1 MAKKTVADAA
11 KAKAA
16 KQKKMAIGL
25 SVFLVL
31 AMGYAVHTMMSI
43 GGGGGAAS
51 NPVAGTTPVATSS
64 APTAAPAPTAPG
76 ALPAAPSLNGAAVT
90 PPASSAPTDT
100 AQNSSSLVAAVKPPT
115 GTGQLQSFSL
125 FESKDPFNA
134 SGPAATPSSSSASS
148 GGGKSSGGGSTSG
161 GGGGGAPAPPP
172 KTPPAPPTAPPTSA
186 VIAVNGVSESV
197 SSGAAFPAANPMFQL
212 VSLGNSSAKVSVVGG
227 SYASGSQTLTLSV
240 GKPVTLVNT
249 ADGTR
254 YTIALMP
261 QGTVATATSSG
272 SSSSGSGATT
282 TTTPAG

>member
-31 AMGYAVHTMMSI
+31 AMGYAVHTMMSLKS
-43 GGGGGAAS
+43 GGGPS
-51 NPVAGTTPVATSS
+51 SKPVAGTTATASPS
-64 APTAAPAPTAPG
+64 APTAAPTG
-76 ALPAAPSLNGAAVT
+76 SSALPAAPTLSGAAT
-90 PPASSAPTDT
+90 PTASSSSSPTST
-100 AQNSSSLVAAVKPPT
+100 TPESSSSLIAAVKPPA

-134 SGPAATPSSSSASS
+134 SGPASPASGGSSS
-148 GGGKSSGGGSTSG
+148 GGGKSSGGSSSG
-161 GGGGGAPAPPP
+161 GGTPTTP

-197 SSGAAFPAANPMFQL
+197 TSGAAFPAANPMFQL
-212 VSLGNSSAKVSVVGG
+212 VSLTNGSAKVSVVGG
-227 SYASGSQTLTLSV
+227 SYASGSQTLTIKV

-254 YTIALMP
+254 YTVELMP
-261 QGTVATATSSG
+261 QGTVATSSG
-272 SSSSGSGATT
+272 SSTASGSSTTPT
-282 TTTPAG
+282 TTTPTG

>member
-148 GGGKSSGGGSTSG
+148 GGGKSSGGGGSSSSG
-161 GGGGGAPAPPP
+161 GGGASAP

-227 SYASGSQTLTLSV
+227 SYASGSQTLTISV

-261 QGTVATATSSG
+261 QGTVATA
-272 SSSSGSGATT
+272 SSSGSTPSSGTTTT